1 MLKRY
6 LIALS
11 LLAGVGIIAVYGEV
25 AAYKVGDDIRYLN
38 LEKREMTLKIKAAE
52 YKLASLST
60 LDHLEARLQGL
71 DVVLGNTKLIRIAR
85 VNTTTP
91 QVRLASNPT
100 KNFLSNFAIRT
111 AQADNSK

>member
-6 LIALS
+6 LIAIS
-11 LLAGVGIIAVYGEV
+11 LLACVGIVAVYGEV
-25 AAYKVGDDIRYLN
+25 EAYKVGDDIRYLN

-60 LDHLEARLQGL
+60 LDRLESRLQGL
-71 DVVLGNTKLIRIAR
+71 DIVLGNTKFIRIAR
-85 VNTTTP
+85 VDTTP
-91 QVRLASNPT
+91 QQIRLASNPT
-100 KNFLSNFAIRT
+100 KNFLSNFLVRT